1 MRRFIEVMNCSS
13 SCFNPR
19 THMGCDWIQLRQC
32 NRTPRFNPRTHMG
45 CDSIRTRRAGL
56 NTWFQSTHP
65 HGMRHLLPEEIRGL
79 YRFNPRTHMGCDP
92 GSGQLLSVRRCF
104 NPRTHM
110 GCDAAY
116 LCYLN
121 GLSCFNPRTH
131 MGCDHFTELGL
142 STCPEFQSTHP
153 HGMRLPICK
162 LLNLSIFDLRYRENT
177 KNQ

>member
-131 MGCDHFTELGL
+131 MGCDIHRCRT
-142 STCPEFQSTHP
+142 
-153 HGMRLPICK
+153 
-162 LLNLSIFDLRYRENT
+162 
-177 KNQ
+177 